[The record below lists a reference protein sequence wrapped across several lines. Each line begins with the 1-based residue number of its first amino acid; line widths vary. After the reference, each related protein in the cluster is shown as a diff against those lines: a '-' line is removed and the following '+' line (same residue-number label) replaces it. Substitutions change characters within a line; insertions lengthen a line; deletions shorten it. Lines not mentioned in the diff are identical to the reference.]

1 MTTNSAHRLLPWAR
15 PDGAPCY
22 LSTDGTG
29 PVSELADRIEEMQL
43 SVSEELLT
51 HARLMFRA
59 PSVPSTEFRFLSMRL
74 AEALHDCLRV
84 AVSRGDRLP
93 HHDPRDP
100 VADDA
105 EDPDAS

>member
-1 MTTNSAHRLLPWAR
+1 MTTNSAHRLLPWTR

-29 PVSELADRIEEMQL
+29 PVTELADRIEEMQL
-43 SVSEELLT
+43 SVGEELLT

-59 PSVPSTEFRFLSMRL
+59 PSVPDTEFRFLATRL

-84 AVSRGDRLP
+84 AVSRGLRLP
-93 HHDPRDP
+93 DCDPHDPGPD
-100 VADDA
+100 
-105 EDPDAS
+105 DPDDPDPS